1 MTGETQPT
9 LPLPGEWQDAAAA
22 PRRRRVWPWVLG
34 VVIVIGLIIAAWFVG
49 EAVARDLVTK
59 SIRQTV
65 IAELSLPADQRVN
78 VELEGMILPQ
88 LIAGSLTSVHIDS
101 DDVTVGP
108 ATGDVSVDLLDIPIR
123 GEGDIGGGSGT
134 VTFSEDQLRALMATV
149 DGFPAESLGLDD
161 PDVTISTDFSFFGAS
176 FDIGVA
182 LTPSAADGELVLTP
196 SSLQLGGAE
205 ITAGDLQSRFG
216 SLTDGVLQDWR
227 VCVAQYIPAAITLT
241 DVSVDH
247 ADVLASFDIDPR
259 VATDPAMQEAGTCS

>member
-1 MTGETQPT
+1 MTGEMQPT
-9 LPLPGEWQDAAAA
+9 LPLPGDWEDAA
-22 PRRRRVWPWVLG
+22 PQRRRMWPWVVG
-34 VVIVIGLIIAAWFVG
+34 VGIVIVLIVVAWFVG

-65 IAELSLPADQRVN
+65 ISELSLPADQQVN
-78 VELEGMILPQ
+78 VEVEGTILPQ
-88 LIAGSLTSVHIDS
+88 LIVGSLASVHIDS

-123 GEGDIGGGSGT
+123 GEGTIGGGAGT

-161 PDVTISTDFSFFGAS
+161 PDVTISTELSFFGAS
-176 FDIGVA
+176 FALGVA

-196 SSLQLGGAE
+196 SSLQPGGVE
-205 ITAGDLQSRFG
+205 ITAGDLQARFG

-241 DVSVDH
+241 DVSVVR
-247 ADVLASFDIDPR
+247 ADVVASFEIDPS
-259 VATDPAMQEAGTCS
+259 VATDAAMQGPGTCS